1 MQPLPQRIG
10 KYEVRGKLGEG
21 RMGVVYLAYDTVLER
36 EVALKVMATSIESNE
51 ELRERFLQEAKAIAR
66 LANHPNIVSV
76 NDLGYDEQGAPTSRW
91 SASTGAIWTGDSV
104 MTHRHS
110 PRSWRSSSRS

>member
-51 ELRERFLQEAKAIAR
+51 ELRHRGCKQRGKGSAVVPRRHDVLEC
-66 LANHPNIVSV
+66 
-76 NDLGYDEQGAPTSRW
+76 SRW
-91 SASTGAIWTGDSV
+91 
-104 MTHRHS
+104 RL
-110 PRSWRSSSRS
+110 